1 MDNSQQSTENNET
14 VTKSQTNRI
23 FIGNLASELE
33 EFTIYKYCS
42 AYGEIVKC
50 QIMKEPKTDKSRGFG
65 FITYAQT
72 SSSEAILD
80 ARPHY
85 IGHHKINVRPAFPT
99 SELLSQNIPNTP
111 SSNLTTRRLFIAY
124 NKDEAKRNNLL
135 EPAIFGYLSTFG
147 VVKEIVQ
154 QFSSSSSQLPSILNS
169 PQPLNDYWIVEF
181 LDEESVEKCMKI
193 GALHYFS
200 GVRFYVKRVISEQD
214 ILRRKRKLQQME
226 EAINNHNNDVVS
238 SSYSQQDYFQPSYG
252 RKIYAASN
260 TYGDTS
266 MQYSQYG
273 SSPVPT
279 PPPPPS
285 QQHITTTKSA
295 TTLLSSY
302 SSKPIGGGDGASRR
316 SVSSAEE
323 MLKGYG
329 YH

>member
-1 MDNSQQSTENNET
+1 MDQQPSENNCNNGT
-14 VTKSQTNRI
+14 TIKSPTNRI

-72 SSSEAILD
+72 SSTEAILD

-99 SELLSQNIPNTP
+99 SELLSQNVSNIP
-111 SSNLTTRRLFIAY
+111 SSNLATRRLFIAY
-124 NKDEAKRNNLL
+124 NKEEAKRNNLL

-169 PQPLNDYWIVEF
+169 SQPLNDYWIVEF
-181 LDEESVEKCMKI
+181 LDEESVEKCMKV

-214 ILRRKRKLQQME
+214 ILRRKRKMQQME
-226 EAINNHNNDVVS
+226 EAIKNNNNVVS
-238 SSYSQQDYFQPSYG
+238 STCNQQQYFQPSLG
-252 RKIYAASN
+252 RKVYVSSN
-260 TYGDTS
+260 TYEDAS
-266 MQYSQYG
+266 MRYPQFG
-273 SSPVPT
+273 SSPFPA
-279 PPPPPS
+279 PPPPPP
-285 QQHITTTKSA
+285 QQQQVITTTAK
-295 TTLLSSY
+295 TTLLSS
-302 SSKPIGGGDGASRR
+302 
-316 SVSSAEE
+316 
-323 MLKGYG
+323 
-329 YH
+329 

>member
-1 MDNSQQSTENNET
+1 MDSSFEGNTDGTIHQSP
-14 VTKSQTNRI
+14 TNRI

-72 SSSEAILD
+72 SSTEAILD

-99 SELLSQNIPNTP
+99 TESLSQNCLPISAP
-111 SSNLTTRRLFIAY
+111 TRRLFIAY
-124 NKDEAKRNNLL
+124 NIEEAKRNNLL
-135 EPAIFGYLSTFG
+135 QPALFGYLTTFG
-147 VVKEIVQ
+147 VVKEILH
-154 QFSSSSSQLPSILNS
+154 QFSSSSSQLALVFPSL
-169 PQPLNDYWIVEF
+169 QPLNDYWIVEF

-193 GALHYFS
+193 GPLHYFS
-200 GVRFYVKRVISEQD
+200 GVRFYVKRVVSEQD
-214 ILRRKRKLQQME
+214 ILRRKRKIQQME
-226 EAINNHNNDVVS
+226 EAVS
-238 SSYSQQDYFQPSYG
+238 NSNSNSSIASLASFQSQFLSSPQP
-252 RKIYAASN
+252 RKMFA
-260 TYGDTS
+260 TPTS
-266 MQYSQYG
+266 SFSDNSLNYPARAGVYG
-273 SSPVPT
+273 SSHFTP

-285 QQHITTTKSA
+285 QRI
-295 TTLLSSY
+295 Y
-302 SSKPIGGGDGASRR
+302 SSIKTTMLPYPSSSVSDA
-316 SVSSAEE
+316 SVSSSTSAED